1 MRLIAHGTKN
11 LTWNRRLLGLLLEE
25 LHVDDLFFDLVGPR
39 GLPTKRY
46 PQAVA
51 IAVALRHSWR
61 PDDLFGIARKVGI
74 RLRERDLKRA
84 APESQSKAAKTGKR
98 ESAEKAAQPRST
110 GVSTRRKR

>member
-25 LHVDDLFFDLVGPR
+25 LHVDDLFFYLVGPR

-84 APESQSKAAKTGKR
+84 PESQSRAAKTSKR
-98 ESAEKAAQPRST
+98 KSAEQAAQPRST